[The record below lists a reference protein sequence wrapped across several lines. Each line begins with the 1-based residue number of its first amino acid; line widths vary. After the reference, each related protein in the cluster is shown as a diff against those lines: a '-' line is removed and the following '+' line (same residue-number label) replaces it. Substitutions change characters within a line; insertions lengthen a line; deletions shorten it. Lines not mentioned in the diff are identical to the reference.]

1 MENKHNFFNYPESQ
15 TISSKNKTDTHS
27 ILFPEIKPKKN
38 YEKKTCSIIRKN
50 LISIT
55 KEEIKDSK
63 ELVIKSYKEDLDLEK
78 FDTANSLNII
88 NSENYDDSPEL
99 NKEELLSLEYS
110 KKKYA
115 NKDYSSSNL
124 SD

>member
-1 MENKHNFFNYPESQ
+1 MEIKHNFFNYPESQ
-15 TISSKNKTDTHS
+15 TISAKNKTDHS

-78 FDTANSLNII
+78 FDTAHSLNII